1 MPLTLPEIHSA
12 AALLVNATVWIFGG
26 FSTQPT
32 NGLYTLDVSV
42 AWPTSSPSFS
52 NFSSYAQNA
61 TFLFP
66 RSASSMALDAVGSSL
81 WIYGGNSNDSSIIY
95 ADQFAVFDT
104 QARSWSNP
112 QVTYPSFNFGP
123 APSAYAHSA
132 VRNSKGVVYY
142 YGGFPDDPTVTQDNP
157 YLMTLDTH
165 KNNLSLAL
173 GTSGSQGNL
182 AWHTATL
189 VNDTLMY
196 VIGGSKQY
204 PNGNPPANIYK
215 AIYNIP
221 ENQWDN
227 RTINS
232 TNYPQGRIGHSA
244 VLSADHSQII
254 VFGGLTPSNVYLND
268 VWTLNLATNQWTQRN
283 TSGAA
288 PSGRAFHNSVMVNN
302 QMIVMLGRLD
312 SSSSQVYV
320 LDTTTWTWVKSFT
333 PSASSTGPSPSSTP
347 DSVANPTPNQTN
359 PIPISK
365 GGIAGIVIAGVI
377 ILAVAITSIS
387 KPRNRVKPLAY

>member
-26 FSTQPT
+26 LSNTQAT
-32 NGLYTLDVSV
+32 NGLFTLDVSV

-61 TFLFP
+61 TSLFP
-66 RSASSMALDAVGSSL
+66 RYASSMALGADGSSL
-81 WIYGGNSNDSSIIY
+81 WIYGGTSNDSSVIN
-95 ADQFAVFDT
+95 ADQFSVFDT
-104 QARSWSNP
+104 QARSWSDP
-112 QVTYPSFNFGP
+112 QQVYPSFNGEP

-142 YGGFPDDPTVTQDNP
+142 YGGSPDDSSVAQDSP
-157 YLMTLDTH
+157 YLMTLDTD
-165 KNNLSLAL
+165 KNNLSLEL
-173 GTSGSQGNL
+173 GSSGSPGNL

-204 PNGNPPANIYK
+204 PSGNPPANIYN

-221 ENQWDN
+221 ASQWENP
-227 RTINS
+227 TTNS
-232 TNYPQGRIGHSA
+232 TNYPQGRSGHSA

-254 VFGGLTPSNVYLND
+254 VFGGVNPSNVYLND
-268 VWTLNLATNQWTQRN
+268 VWTLNLATNQWTQRS
-283 TSGAA
+283 TSGNA
-288 PSGRAFHNSVMVNN
+288 PSGRAYHNSVMVNN

-320 LDTTTWTWVKSFT
+320 LDTTTWAWVTSFN
-333 PSASSTGPSPSSTP
+333 PSAPSTGPSSTTV
-347 DSVANPTPNQTN
+347 SAASPTPNQTN

-365 GGIAGIVIAGVI
+365 GGIAGIVIITIVI
-377 ILAVAITSIS
+377 IAVAVTSIS
-387 KPRNRVKPLAY
+387 RPRNRVKPIV